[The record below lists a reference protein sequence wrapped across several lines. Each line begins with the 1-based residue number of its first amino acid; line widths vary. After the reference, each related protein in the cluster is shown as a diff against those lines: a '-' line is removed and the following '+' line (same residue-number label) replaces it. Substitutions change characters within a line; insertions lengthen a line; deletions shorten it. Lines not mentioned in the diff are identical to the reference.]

1 MEINKVSGQNGL
13 CCFLVQNNNSD
24 ISPSGWVADDMA
36 DNALEITRLL
46 RSSSSG
52 DSAATTRLLELMY
65 DALHNQ
71 AVQLFNDERAG
82 HTLQP
87 TALVHE
93 SFLRLTGIDEIEWQ
107 SRRHFLLVASTMMR
121 RILTDHARSRK
132 RLKRGGAWHKVA
144 EIDERQLSL
153 SSDDDVLSVHESLE
167 KLEKIDARQA
177 QIVEL
182 RFFGGLS
189 HAEVAEALGLSLR
202 TVEAE
207 WAFAK
212 AWLRKELSA

>member
-1 MEINKVSGQNGL
+1 MTR
-13 CCFLVQNNNSD
+13 
-24 ISPSGWVADDMA
+24 
-36 DNALEITRLL
+36 NATVEITQLL

-52 DSAATTRLLELMY
+52 DTAATARLLEMMY
-65 DALHNQ
+65 DALHGQ
-71 AVQLFNDERAG
+71 AVRIFSGERVG

-93 SFLRLTGIDEIEWQ
+93 SFLRLVGLREIEWQ
-107 SRRHFLLVASTMMR
+107 SRRHFLTVAAGMMR
-121 RILTDHARSRK
+121 RILTDHARTQK
-132 RLKRGGAWHKVA
+132 RLKRGGAWTKIA
-144 EIDERQLSL
+144 DLDERQLSL

-167 KLEKIDARQA
+167 KLEQVDPRQA

-189 HAEVAEALGLSLR
+189 HAEVAETLGISLR
-202 TVEAE
+202 RVEAE

-212 AWLRKELSA
+212 AWLRKELSV

>member
-1 MEINKVSGQNGL
+1 
-13 CCFLVQNNNSD
+13 
-24 ISPSGWVADDMA
+24 MA
-36 DNALEITRLL
+36 DEVPEITRLL
-46 RSSSSG
+46 RSSSAG
-52 DSAATTRLLELMY
+52 DSSATTRLLELMY
-65 DALHNQ
+65 DALHHQ
-71 AVQLFNDERAG
+71 AVQLFNDERVG

-93 SFLRLTGIDEIEWQ
+93 SFIRLVGIAEIEWQ
-107 SRRHFLLVASTMMR
+107 SRRHFLLMAATMMR
-121 RILTDHARSRK
+121 RILTDHARSRM
-132 RLKRGGAWHKVA
+132 RLKRGGAWKKVI
-144 EIDERQLSL
+144 EVDERQLSL
-153 SSDDDVLSVHESLE
+153 SSDDDVLSVHEALG
-167 KLEKIDARQA
+167 KLEAIDPRQA

-189 HAEVAEALGLSLR
+189 QAEVADALGVSLR